1 MNDAIVAR
9 GLAKRYGRTV
19 AVDDVSF
26 SVAEGETVCLLG
38 PNGAGKST
46 TVRILATL
54 TRPDGGE
61 AWIAGSSVTTHART
75 IRARIGYV
83 AQHAGTDVHLSGRE
97 NLRIQAA
104 AHGLRRKAA
113 ARRTNELLELVGLD
127 SASDRLVGTYS
138 GGMRRRLEIAMG
150 IVHEPEVIFLDEPT
164 TGLDPEARTSLW
176 AELSAIVRTRRIS
189 MLLTTHYLDEA
200 DQLADRV
207 VIINHGKVIT
217 EGTPAAL
224 KAELVGG
231 DSVIIELTR
240 VPPEDVI
247 SQVVRSAGGHDLDLR
262 GARLRV
268 RTDHGHHRLPQLLN
282 GLREAGLDAVSA
294 RVAQPT
300 LDDVYLHH
308 TGHSLAP
315 TRSST

>member
-1 MNDAIVAR
+1 MTDAIVAHK
-9 GLAKRYGRTV
+9 LAKRYGGTI

-54 TRPDGGE
+54 TRPDGGN
-61 AWIAGSSVTTHART
+61 AWVAGSSVSTDARA

-83 AQHAGTDVHLSGRE
+83 AQHAGTDVHLTGRE

-104 AHGLRRKAA
+104 AHGLRRTAA
-113 ARRTNELLELVGLD
+113 ARRTTELLELVGL
-127 SASDRLVGTYS
+127 AAAADRLVGTYS
-138 GGMRRRLEIAMG
+138 GGMARRLEIAMG

-176 AELSAIVRTRRIS
+176 TELSEIVRTRRIS

-207 VIINHGKVIT
+207 VIINRGTVIID
-217 EGTPAAL
+217 GTPTAL
-224 KAELVGG
+224 KAQLPGG
-231 DSVIIELTR
+231 GSVIIELTR
-240 VPPEDVI
+240 VPPKDVV
-247 SQVVRSAGGHDLDLR
+247 SRVVRRAGCHDLDLQ
-262 GARLRV
+262 GSNLRV
-268 RTDHGHHRLPQLLN
+268 RTDHGHHSLPVLLN
-282 GLREAGLDAVSA
+282 GLREAGFDAASA
-294 RVAQPT
+294 AVAQPT

-308 TGHSLAP
+308 TGQSLATTGP
-315 TRSST
+315 ST